1 MKNSEIIKKA
11 LEEMENNHINL
22 YHDIS
27 KEEIVQYIENIKNI
41 DELSEIEFD
50 YELLKF
56 VALFKDAHTI
66 YFAPYLYIDK
76 EIFFFEDKIYLKENG
91 EYKEIVSFYDC
102 SVNQFLE
109 KILPTIR
116 YETDEFSR
124 VLINDAINNGYYY
137 KMCDLLR
144 NNVIICNLKINNK
157 IEQKEINIINRAKA
171 DEFGLLNNEPYY
183 SFKIIDNILYVK
195 YRKCSE
201 YENYSF
207 AEFNDELKQEI
218 KEKNITKYIL
228 DLRGNRGGNSEI
240 IIPFENLVEEQN
252 MKGVLLIDN
261 YVFSSGR
268 FAVKDFKKKF
278 RTILIGENTGG
289 SSKSYGWGRRF
300 KVEDKEFSVSTHLW
314 DFSEIFGYAG
324 TIKPDIEV
332 KKSLQDIEKN
342 YDPQLEKA
350 IEVVGIF

>member
-1 MKNSEIIKKA
+1 MKNLEIINKI
-11 LEEMENNHINL
+11 LEEMERHHINL
-22 YHDIS
+22 YHNIS
-27 KEEIVQYIENIKNI
+27 KEEVLKYVNNIKNI
-41 DELSEIEFD
+41 NSLNEMQFD

-76 EIFFFEDKIYLKENG
+76 EIFFFEGKTYLKENG
-91 EYKEIVSFYDC
+91 KYEEIVSFYDY

-109 KILPTIR
+109 KILPTIK
-116 YETDEFSR
+116 YETDEFSN
-124 VLINDAINNGYYY
+124 VLINDALNNGYYY
-137 KMCDLLR
+137 QMFGLL
-144 NNVIICNLKINNK
+144 KNNK
-157 IEQKEINIINRAKA
+157 IVCCIKNNNTVEEIQINIIDRKKA
-171 DEFGLLNNEPYY
+171 YELGLLNNEPYY

-207 AEFNDELKQEI
+207 VEFNNELKRLI
-218 KEKNITKYIL
+218 DEKNITKYIL

-240 IIPFENLVEEQN
+240 IKPFENLVEEQKL
-252 MKGVLLIDN
+252 KGVLLIDN

-278 RTILIGENTGG
+278 NTILIGENTGG
-289 SSKSYGWGRRF
+289 SSKSYGWCRRF
-300 KVEDKEFSVSTHLW
+300 KVEDREFSVSTHLW

-324 TIKPDIEV
+324 TIKPDILV
-332 KKSLQDIEKN
+332 KKTLKDIEKN
-342 YDPQLEKA
+342 FDPQLDKA
-350 IEVVGIF
+350 IEVVNNL